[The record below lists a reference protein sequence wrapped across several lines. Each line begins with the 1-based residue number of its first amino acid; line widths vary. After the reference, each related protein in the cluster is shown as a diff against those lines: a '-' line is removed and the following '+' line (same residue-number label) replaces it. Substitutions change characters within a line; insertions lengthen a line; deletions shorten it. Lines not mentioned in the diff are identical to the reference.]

1 MLEVGLFYAIEKKK
15 ISGGTMY
22 AVVGFREDT
31 NYKTP
36 LHSYCKKVGGVG
48 SHVK

>member
-1 MLEVGLFYAIEKKK
+1 
-15 ISGGTMY
+15 MY